1 MTIRPTRHRLLS
13 LAGLLLATAVGASAC
28 GDAAEPSLT
37 SSGSS
42 TTSGTDSADALDGLD
57 ELADSAGVPE
67 ECRDAFPTEVAAAS
81 LDDVPVP
88 SGWPEPPV
96 DATLCR
102 TSWMMDDS
110 ASIAGYATA
119 STPAEVLDAYE
130 AALSEQWDV
139 TREDRGFGEVLTGDA
154 GGVWFQV
161 ETRDGAFDLTFGS
174 A

>member
-1 MTIRPTRHRLLS
+1 MNIRPTRHRLLP
-13 LAGLLLATAVGASAC
+13 LAGLLLVTAVGASAC
-28 GDAAEPSLT
+28 GSDEPSPT

-42 TTSGTDSADALDGLD
+42 SASGSDTADALDGLD

-67 ECRDAFPTEVAAAS
+67 ECRDAFPTEVAVAS

-88 SGWPEPPV
+88 DGWPEPPV

-102 TSWMMDDS
+102 TSSMMDDS

-119 STPAEVLDAYE
+119 SAPVEVLDAYE
-130 AALSEQWDV
+130 AALSDQWDV
-139 TREDRGFGEVLTGDA
+139 TREDRGFGEVLTGETGDA
-154 GGVWFQV
+154 WFQV